1 MRLCCRCR
9 LAWKP
14 VGVLVHVSMWA
25 IARNEPFFFRPAA
38 FVEGLTQTG
47 VAVFEGNMYYG
58 LSEHQLMYR
67 KRSFANAEKWWGIR
81 QARSRLHIGEISVG
95 LRGHAGFLNLWW
107 IVESQ
112 KPRGPQ
118 AECV

>member
-58 LSEHQLMYR
+58 LSEHQLTR
-67 KRSFANAEKWWGIR
+67 FQCIVSGRSLMLRNGGISDKPD
-81 QARSRLHIGEISVG
+81 QACISGEISVG
-95 LRGHAGFLNLWW
+95 LRGHAGILNLW
-107 IVESQ
+107 
-112 KPRGPQ
+112 
-118 AECV
+118 